1 LTTVDS
7 VVLSLGGSVLIKDDK
22 PDTAYIRALSKVLI
36 GLSTKYKLFIVT
48 GGGKVARHYITA
60 GRELGAD
67 ETFLDDMG
75 IEVTRLNARL
85 MIVALGD
92 RACHAPPMDYDEA
105 LHAAKNHSM
114 VVMGGVSPG
123 ITTDAV
129 SALLAERVKAKRL
142 VNATSV
148 DGAYTEDPKK
158 NPDAKKIPRMSHKEL
173 VSLVSVTP
181 SGAGPNN
188 VFDAVGARVLERSN
202 IVMSIV
208 DGRDLANLREAIEGK
223 AFNGTLVQ

>member
-1 LTTVDS
+1 LTTVES

-36 GLSTKYKLFIVT
+36 GLSSKYKLFIVT

-67 ETFLDDMG
+67 ETFLDEMG

-92 RACHAPPMDYDEA
+92 RACHAPPKNYDEA

-158 NPDAKKIPRMSHKEL
+158 NPDAKMIPRMTHRELLAL
-173 VSLVSVTP
+173 VSLTP
-181 SGAGPNN
+181 SGAGPNT
-188 VFDAVGARVLERSN
+188 VFDPVGARVLERSK
-202 IVMSIV
+202 IQMSIV
-208 DGRDLANLREAIEGK
+208 DGRDLGNLGSAIEGK
-223 AFNGTLVQ
+223 AFSGTLVQ